1 MGRNFTRRFWLGMAA
16 CGISSVLFALTA
28 AWPDWIEVLFH
39 TDPDHGSGRVEW
51 LILTI
56 SLATS
61 LWFAMLAWREWR
73 RIRERR
79 PLHLRGRDI

>member
-1 MGRNFTRRFWLGMAA
+1 MRRNFARRFWLETAA
-16 CGISSVLFALTA
+16 CGISIVLFGLTA
-28 AWPDWIEVLFH
+28 GWPDWIEVLFR
-39 TDPDHGSGRVEW
+39 TDPDHDSGRVEW

-79 PLHLRGRDI
+79 PLDLRRRDI